1 MSSDPKKRLGVIGG
15 LGPLATAWFMELV
28 IRMTQAQ
35 TDQQHLDMLIYN
47 IPSIPDRTA
56 YLLDPSQESPLPPII
71 RIGKA
76 LAAQEAECI
85 AIPCITAHYFLPQL
99 SREIPIPIID
109 AVGETASHLRRF
121 GVSAAGIMAT
131 DGTIATKLLQNALE
145 SQGIR
150 AVLPDPGGQKKVME
164 LIYEDI
170 KADRPVDIEKFRQVS
185 RDLRQQGAQVIILG
199 CTELSLI
206 KREHAIGPGFI
217 DALEVLAQQS
227 VLRCGGQLKENYRCL
242 ISKE

>member
-1 MSSDPKKRLGVIGG
+1 MSQFKKQLGVIGG

-28 IRMTQAQ
+28 IRMTDAQ

-56 YLLDPSQESPLPPII
+56 YLLDLTKENPLPPMI
-71 RIGKA
+71 RVGKA
-76 LAAQEAECI
+76 LAQQGAECI
-85 AIPCITAHYFLPQL
+85 AIPCVTAHHFLPQL

-109 AVGETASHLRRF
+109 AVGETVSHLHRF
-121 GVSAAGIMAT
+121 GVSAAGILAT
-131 DGTIATKLLQNALE
+131 DGTIATKLLQTALE
-145 SQGIR
+145 SQNIQ
-150 AVLPDPGGQKKVME
+150 AVIPDAGDQKVVMDI
-164 LIYEDI
+164 IYQDI
-170 KADRPVDIEKFRQVS
+170 KADRPVNMEKFRQVS
-185 RDLRQQGAQVIILG
+185 DHLRQRGAQANILG

-206 KREHAIGPGFI
+206 KREHNIGSGYI

-227 VLRCGGQLKENYRCL
+227 VLRCGGILKEKYRCL

>member
-1 MSSDPKKRLGVIGG
+1 MNNPKKQLGVIGG

-28 IRMTQAQ
+28 IRMTDAR

-56 YLLDPSQESPLPPII
+56 YLLDPTKEDPLPAMI
-71 RIGKA
+71 RVGKA
-76 LAAQEAECI
+76 LAQQGAQCV
-85 AIPCITAHYFLPQL
+85 AIPCVTAHHFLPQL

-109 AVGETASHLRRF
+109 AVAETVDHLRAFR
-121 GVSAAGIMAT
+121 VSAAGILAT

-150 AVLPDPGGQKKVME
+150 AVLPDAADQQKVMD
-164 LIYEDI
+164 LIYQDI
-170 KADRPVDIEKFRQVS
+170 KADRPVNVEKFRQVS
-185 RDLRQQGAQVIILG
+185 DHLRRQGAQVNILG

-206 KREHAIGPGFI
+206 KREHNIGPGYI

-227 VLRCGGQLKENYRCL
+227 VLRCGGILKEKYRCL

>member
-1 MSSDPKKRLGVIGG
+1 MSRDVKKRLGVIGG

-28 IRMTQAQ
+28 IRMTDAQ

-56 YLLDPSQESPLPPII
+56 YLLDSTKENPLPPMI
-71 RIGKA
+71 RVGKT
-76 LAAQEAECI
+76 LAEQGAKCV
-85 AIPCITAHYFLPQL
+85 AIPCITAHHFLPQL
-99 SREIPIPIID
+99 SQEIPIPIID
-109 AVGETASHLRRF
+109 AVEETVKHLRQF
-121 GVSAAGIMAT
+121 GVSAAGILAT
-131 DGTIATKLLQNALE
+131 DGTIATRLLQNALE
-145 SQGIR
+145 NQGIQ
-150 AVLPDPGGQKKVME
+150 AVLPDAEDQKDVMD
-164 LIYEDI
+164 LIYRDI

-185 RDLRQQGAQVIILG
+185 NHLRQQGAQAIILG

-206 KREHAIGPGFI
+206 KREHSIGPGYI

-227 VLRCGGQLKENYRCL
+227 VLRCGGVLKEKYRCL